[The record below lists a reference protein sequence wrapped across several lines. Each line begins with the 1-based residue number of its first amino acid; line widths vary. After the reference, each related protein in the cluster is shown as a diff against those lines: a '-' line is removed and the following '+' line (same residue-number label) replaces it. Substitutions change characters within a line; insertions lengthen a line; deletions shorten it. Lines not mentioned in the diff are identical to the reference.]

1 MTKIKYASEAQRGD
15 ENEVFIDYRARRS
28 RAKVKM
34 KRSFIDSLKAR
45 EILNSRGISTIEVA
59 LETNLGIFRASVPSG
74 ASKGKHEAV
83 EIRAAKAVKNVNQII
98 APELIGKDP
107 IRQEEIDKIMIKL
120 DGTKNKS
127 KLGAN
132 AILAVSIAVL
142 RAGAK
147 AKNLSTWQYISKIT
161 EIKPRLPKPSIL
173 FIEGGLHGK
182 SGLDFQEFMVIPEK
196 KTFLMSFRLG
206 KKIYYNLKKIL
217 RKNFGEQGVRMGY
230 EGGFAPP
237 ISNNKEALD
246 LMMEAARGE
255 DVRIGLDCA
264 ASQIRKGKYDIDFYQ
279 DLVKKYPIIF
289 LEDPFKEDDWSSF
302 REITKKS
309 GRKIDIL
316 GDDLLTTNIERMK
329 KAKNKKACNGTIIKP
344 NQIGTVTE
352 TLKAVKLAKSYGW
365 KIMISHRAGD
375 TLDDFIADLA
385 VGTGADFIKSGG
397 PTKKE
402 RVVKYNRL
410 LKIEKELRSK

>member
-1 MTKIKYASEAQRGD
+1 MVSLTKDLFTSGGQIKS
-15 ENEVFIDYRARRS
+15 I
-28 RAKVKM
+28 
-34 KRSFIDSLKAR
+34 KAR
-45 EILNSRGISTIEVA
+45 QILNSRGKPTIEVE
-59 LETNLGIFRASVPSG
+59 LRTDKGVFISSVPSG
-74 ASKGKHEAV
+74 ASRGKHEAI
-83 EIRAAKAVKNVNQII
+83 EIKTPKAVKNVNQII
-98 APELIGKDP
+98 APKLIGKNP
-107 IRQEEIDKIMIKL
+107 TRQKEIDAIMINL
-120 DGTKNKS
+120 DGTENKS

-147 AKNLSTWQYISKIT
+147 AQNFSLWQYISKIVK
-161 EIKPRLPKPSIL
+161 IKPALPKPSIL

-182 SGLDFQEFMVIPEK
+182 SGLDIQEFMVVPEK
-196 KTFLMSFRLG
+196 KSFSMNFRLG
-206 KKIYYNLKKIL
+206 KKIYHNFKKIL
-217 RKNFGEQGVRMGY
+217 KKNFGERGIKMGY

-237 ISNNKEALD
+237 ISDNKEALD
-246 LMMEAARGE
+246 FIMEAARGKE
-255 DVRIGLDCA
+255 VRIGLDCA
-264 ASQIRKGKYDIDFYQ
+264 ASRIKKGKYKIDFYQ
-279 DLVKKYPIIF
+279 DLVKQYPIIF
-289 LEDPFKEDDWSSF
+289 LEDPFREDDWKSF
-302 REITKKS
+302 RGITKKL

-329 KAKNKKACNGTIIKP
+329 KAKNKRACDGAIIKP

-385 VGTGADFIKSGG
+385 VGVGADFIKAGG

-402 RVVKYNRL
+402 RLVKYNRL
-410 LKIEKELRSK
+410 LKIEKEIRSGR